1 MLEEPRD
8 TVMGSNTPGLQ
19 IPELLDHII
28 GFLCDDRQAL
38 RTCALASRML
48 TSAAQRQLFSWI
60 TFASPSHNNYISP
73 RRLRTILADSPH
85 LTQFIRRIELHLN
98 HESNAE
104 LASVGLTHVADI
116 MVYGLARSR
125 PDIHQPTVA
134 AACRLI
140 GLESVHR
147 VQVMG
152 RFRDMSVIGRLF
164 GECTPHLQ
172 EVVFEACWL
181 EQSLEANATLTW
193 PNTVRTQLARL
204 KLLGS
209 DRAMAWLV
217 DEDCPLGI
225 SELTEVNV
233 SGSMAAKGYVYT
245 LLHRTRRTVTH
256 LAFSLWDLHRGP
268 HPDLTQFSFLTR
280 LTVQTRLDALPR
292 FPPALADV
300 DPHNRVRE
308 IVFTSER
315 FDNRSWASD
324 PEDDWT
330 QELKAPLRAF
340 DDAFAALPL
349 PELQRVEIQIRQK
362 TGDPPGEWFKD
373 LLPRLVARRLLLVT
387 VYPDT
392 SFT

>member
-1 MLEEPRD
+1 
-8 TVMGSNTPGLQ
+8 
-19 IPELLDHII
+19 
-28 GFLCDDRQAL
+28 
-38 RTCALASRML
+38 
-48 TSAAQRQLFSWI
+48 
-60 TFASPSHNNYISP
+60 
-73 RRLRTILADSPH
+73 
-85 LTQFIRRIELHLN
+85 LHLN

-104 LASVGLTHVADI
+104 LATVGLTHVADI

-134 AACRLI
+134 AARRLI

-172 EVVFEACWL
+172 E
-181 EQSLEANATLTW
+181 
-193 PNTVRTQLARL
+193 LARL

-217 DEDCPLGI
+217 DEDCPLDI
-225 SELTEVNV
+225 LELTEVNV

-256 LAFSLWDLHRGP
+256 LAFSLRAWTP
-268 HPDLTQFSFLTR
+268 SPDSRPLWRTWIRTTASARSSLQASAST
-280 LTVQTRLDALPR
+280 
-292 FPPALADV
+292 
-300 DPHNRVRE
+300 
-308 IVFTSER
+308 
-315 FDNRSWASD
+315 NRSWASD

-330 QELKAPLRAF
+330 QEIKFSRRPCARSMML
-340 DDAFAALPL
+340 FAALPL

-362 TGDPPGEWFKD
+362 TGDPPGEWFKRSASSVGGQASAPCYCV
-373 LLPRLVARRLLLVT
+373 PRYQFHMNFMRSGFFLSSACLEKIYL
-387 VYPDT
+387 
-392 SFT
+392 

>member
-8 TVMGSNTPGLQ
+8 TVTPTGLQ

-28 GFLCDDRQAL
+28 GFLCDDRPAL
-38 RTCALASRML
+38 RTCALSSRML
-48 TSAAQRQLFSWI
+48 TLAQRQLFSWI
-60 TFASPSHNNYISP
+60 TFAAPSHKNYISP

-104 LASVGLTHVADI
+104 LATFGLTYVADI

-140 GLESVHR
+140 GLDSVHR

-152 RFRDMSVIGRLF
+152 RFRDMS
-164 GECTPHLQ
+164 CTPHLQ

-217 DEDCPLGI
+217 DEDCPLDV

-233 SGSMAAKGYVYT
+233 SGSMAAKGHVYA

-256 LAFSLWDLHRGP
+256 LAFSLCASPSVG
-268 HPDLTQFSFLTR
+268 FIISF
-280 LTVQTRLDALPR
+280 
-292 FPPALADV
+292 
-300 DPHNRVRE
+300 H
-308 IVFTSER
+308 
-315 FDNRSWASD
+315 
-324 PEDDWT
+324 
-330 QELKAPLRAF
+330 
-340 DDAFAALPL
+340 
-349 PELQRVEIQIRQK
+349 
-362 TGDPPGEWFKD
+362 
-373 LLPRLVARRLLLVT
+373 
-387 VYPDT
+387 
-392 SFT
+392 